1 MSWAFLFIKINATQR
16 YSTLK
21 TRQLCVFE
29 NATFSYG
36 LYTRPESAT
45 FSPQWSR
52 SVIIMTLHHDGV
64 IPQTNPC
71 LVSRTLICTLLT
83 VARTHV
89 IGQVNDGSHHRLAHT
104 AISSCHPYAILE
116 TRARQIT
123 HGNEND
129 LIKVAQKI
137 IWRW

>member
-1 MSWAFLFIKINATQR
+1 MVTVGN
-16 YSTLK
+16 
-21 TRQLCVFE
+21 
-29 NATFSYG
+29 
-36 LYTRPESAT
+36 
-45 FSPQWSR
+45 
-52 SVIIMTLHHDGV
+52 HHDATSMM

-89 IGQVNDGSHHRLAHT
+89 IGVNDVSHHRLAHT

>member
-1 MSWAFLFIKINATQR
+1 MVTVGN
-16 YSTLK
+16 
-21 TRQLCVFE
+21 
-29 NATFSYG
+29 
-36 LYTRPESAT
+36 
-45 FSPQWSR
+45 
-52 SVIIMTLHHDGV
+52 HHDATSMM

-89 IGQVNDGSHHRLAHT
+89 IGQVNDGSHNRLAHRLAHT